1 MDTRRFPQFADYFNK
16 LLKEKEPKASQE
28 NVAEK
33 FGVKQGT
40 ISKIVRGMLVPSDDL
55 AEKIARIWEVEDFCE
70 NVLEARRTDTLKAL
84 RNAKPRQEVEIED
97 VAKQPTKP
105 RLPVSAAAGSLSQYS
120 QGVLLEQCEQ
130 MPIIRNFP
138 DYDYTMFIKG
148 NSMEPKYESGDEIA
162 IKKAEFVV
170 EWGKDYVL
178 DTEDGVIFKKIYD
191 EGANIRCVSYNHE
204 EYPDFLVPKEI
215 IFGFY
220 KFVGLVRV

>member
-1 MDTRRFPQFADYFNK
+1 MERFPRFAEYFNE
-16 LLKEKEPKASQE
+16 LLKEKEPNALQE
-28 NVAEK
+28 EVAQK
-33 FGVKQGT
+33 LGITQGAL
-40 ISKIVRGMLVPSDDL
+40 SKMKNGMMVPSDDL
-55 AEKIARIWEVEDFCE
+55 AKKIADIWGVKDFKE
-70 NVLEARRTDTLKAL
+70 KVIEARREDTMKIL
-84 RNAKPRQEVEIED
+84 RSTRKREVDEVGKKI
-97 VAKQPTKP
+97 PTKP

-162 IKKAEFVV
+162 IKKAEFVI

-178 DTEDGVIFKKIYD
+178 DTGDGVIFKKIYD
-191 EGANIRCVSYNHE
+191 EGVNIRCVSYNHE

-215 IFGFY
+215 IYGFY

>member
-1 MDTRRFPQFADYFNK
+1 MEEMRFYKFTEYFNR
-16 LLKEKEPKASQE
+16 LLEEKEPRVSQKE
-28 NVAEK
+28 VAK
-33 FGVKQGT
+33 KLGTTQGT
-40 ISKIVRGMLVPSDDL
+40 ISKITRGVLLPSDEL
-55 AEKIARIWEVEDFCE
+55 SERMAKVW
-70 NVLEARRTDTLKAL
+70 NVDNFMEMVTEARRVDALKVL
-84 RNAKPRQEVEIED
+84 RNAKPKQEVKTED
-97 VAKQPTKP
+97 VIKLPTKP
-105 RLPVSAAAGSLSQYS
+105 RLPVSASAGSLSQYS

-148 NSMEPKYESGDEIA
+148 NSMEPKYESGDETA
-162 IKKAEFVV
+162 IKKAEFVS

-191 EGANIRCVSYNHE
+191 EGANIRCVSYNHD

>member
-1 MDTRRFPQFADYFNK
+1 MEEMRFPKFTEYFNR
-16 LLKEKEPKASQE
+16 LLEEKEPRVSQKE
-28 NVAEK
+28 VAK
-33 FGVKQGT
+33 KLGTTQGT
-40 ISKIVRGMLVPSDDL
+40 LSKITRGVLLPSDEL
-55 AEKIARIWEVEDFCE
+55 SERMAKVW
-70 NVLEARRTDTLKAL
+70 NVDNFMEMVTEARRGDALKVL
-84 RNAKPRQEVEIED
+84 RNAKSKQEVNTED
-97 VAKQPTKP
+97 VIKLPTKP
-105 RLPVSAAAGSLSQYS
+105 RLPVSASAGSLSQYS

-162 IKKAEFVV
+162 IKKAEFVI

-191 EGANIRCVSYNHE
+191 EGANIRCVSYNHD

>member
-1 MDTRRFPQFADYFNK
+1 MKRFPKFAEYFNK
-16 LLKEKEPKASQE
+16 LLKEKEPNARQEEVAS
-28 NVAEK
+28 K
-33 FGVKQGT
+33 LGITQGAL
-40 ISKIVRGMLVPSDDL
+40 SKIKTGMMVPSDEL
-55 AEKIARIWEVEDFCE
+55 AERIARVWEIDTFKDMV
-70 NVLEARRTDTLKAL
+70 NEARQEDTLKVLKSAQ
-84 RNAKPRQEVEIED
+84 RREVETED
-97 VAKQPTKP
+97 AANIPTKP

-162 IKKAEFVV
+162 IKKAEFYV

-191 EGANIRCVSYNHE
+191 EGANIRCVSYNHD

>member
-1 MDTRRFPQFADYFNK
+1 MALVWKIDTFKDMAKEARQEDA
-16 LLKEKEPKASQE
+16 LKVLKSAQK
-28 NVAEK
+28 
-33 FGVKQGT
+33 
-40 ISKIVRGMLVPSDDL
+40 R
-55 AEKIARIWEVEDFCE
+55 EVE
-70 NVLEARRTDTLKAL
+70 T
-84 RNAKPRQEVEIED
+84 ED
-97 VAKQPTKP
+97 VANLPTKP
-105 RLPVSAAAGSLSQYS
+105 RLPVSASAGSLSQYS

-162 IKKAEFVV
+162 IKKAEFII

-178 DTEDGVIFKKIYD
+178 DTEDGVIFKKIYE
-191 EGANIRCVSYNHE
+191 EGDNIRCVSYNHE

-215 IFGFY
+215 ILGFY

>member
-1 MDTRRFPQFADYFNK
+1 MNGSKAFAEYFKK
-16 LLKEKEPKASQE
+16 LYEE
-28 NVAEK
+28 NEGNTAQTKVAEK
-33 FGVKQGT
+33 LGITQSAL
-40 ISKIVRGMLVPSDDL
+40 SKMLRGAMIPSDDL
-55 AEKIARIWEVEDFCE
+55 APKIIKAWSLDEKEFMENIYQFRQQTGAKFFREAKRREEVE
-70 NVLEARRTDTLKAL
+70 L
-84 RNAKPRQEVEIED
+84 QD
-97 VAKQPTKP
+97 VIVMPTKP

-138 DYDYTMFIKG
+138 DYDYTMYIKG

-162 IKKAEFVV
+162 IKKAEFII

-191 EGANIRCVSYNHE
+191 EGENIRCVSYNRE

-220 KFVGLVRV
+220 KFVGLIRV

>member
-1 MDTRRFPQFADYFNK
+1 MERFPRFAEYFNE
-16 LLKEKEPKASQE
+16 LLKEKEPNALQE
-28 NVAEK
+28 EVAQK
-33 FGVKQGT
+33 LGITQGAL
-40 ISKIVRGMLVPSDDL
+40 SKMKNGMMVPSDDL
-55 AEKIARIWEVEDFCE
+55 AKKIADIWGVKDFNE
-70 NVLEARRTDTLKAL
+70 KVIEARREDTMKIL
-84 RNAKPRQEVEIED
+84 RSTRKREVDEVGMKI
-97 VAKQPTKP
+97 PTKP

-162 IKKAEFVV
+162 IKKAEFVI

-191 EGANIRCVSYNHE
+191 EGANIRCVSYNHD

>member
-1 MDTRRFPQFADYFNK
+1 
-16 LLKEKEPKASQE
+16 
-28 NVAEK
+28 
-33 FGVKQGT
+33 
-40 ISKIVRGMLVPSDDL
+40 MLIPSDEL
-55 AEKIARIWEVEDFCE
+55 ASVISEVWMIEDFKE
-70 NVLEARRTDTLKAL
+70 RVIEARREDTMKILKKAQQG
-84 RNAKPRQEVEIED
+84 KSKKDTTEV
-97 VAKQPTKP
+97 VRMPTKP

-162 IKKAEFVV
+162 IKKAEFII

-178 DTEDGVIFKKIYD
+178 DTEDGVIFKKIYE
-191 EGANIRCVSYNHE
+191 EGDNIRCVSYNHE

-215 IFGFY
+215 IYGYY

>member
-1 MDTRRFPQFADYFNK
+1 MERFPRFAEYFNE
-16 LLKEKEPKASQE
+16 LLKEKEPNALQE
-28 NVAEK
+28 EVAQK
-33 FGVKQGT
+33 LGITQGAL
-40 ISKIVRGMLVPSDDL
+40 SKMKNGMMVPSDDL
-55 AEKIARIWEVEDFCE
+55 AKKIADIWGVKDFKE
-70 NVLEARRTDTLKAL
+70 KVIEARREDTMKIL
-84 RNAKPRQEVEIED
+84 RSTRKREVDEVGMKI
-97 VAKQPTKP
+97 PTKP

-162 IKKAEFVV
+162 IKKAEFVI

-191 EGANIRCVSYNHE
+191 EGVNIRCVSYNHE

-215 IFGFY
+215 IYGFY

>member
-1 MDTRRFPQFADYFNK
+1 MMRFPKFAEYFNE
-16 LLKEKEPKASQE
+16 LLKEKEPNALQE
-28 NVAEK
+28 EIANK
-33 FGVKQGT
+33 FGITQGALSR
-40 ISKIVRGMLVPSDDL
+40 IKNGMLVPSDEL
-55 AEKIARIWEVEDFCE
+55 ASVISEVWMIEDFKE
-70 NVLEARRTDTLKAL
+70 RVIEARREDTMKILEKAQHG
-84 RNAKPRQEVEIED
+84 KSKKDTTEV
-97 VAKQPTKP
+97 VRMPTKP

-162 IKKAEFVV
+162 IKKAEYVI

-178 DTEDGVIFKKIYD
+178 DTEDGIIFKKIYD
-191 EGANIRCVSYNHE
+191 EGVNIRCVSYNHE

-215 IFGFY
+215 IYGFY

>member
-1 MDTRRFPQFADYFNK
+1 MERFPRFAEYFNE
-16 LLKEKEPKASQE
+16 LLKEKEPNALQE
-28 NVAEK
+28 EVAQK
-33 FGVKQGT
+33 LGITQGAL
-40 ISKIVRGMLVPSDDL
+40 SKMKNGMMVPSDDL
-55 AEKIARIWEVEDFCE
+55 AKKIADIWGVKDFKE
-70 NVLEARRTDTLKAL
+70 KVIEARREDTMKIL
-84 RNAKPRQEVEIED
+84 RNTRKREVDEVGMKI
-97 VAKQPTKP
+97 PTKP

-120 QGVLLEQCEQ
+120 QGVLVEQCEQ

-162 IKKAEFVV
+162 IKKAEFVI

-215 IFGFY
+215 IYGFY

>member
-1 MDTRRFPQFADYFNK
+1 MERFPRFAEYFNE
-16 LLKEKEPKASQE
+16 LLKEKEPNALQE
-28 NVAEK
+28 EVAQK
-33 FGVKQGT
+33 LGITQGAL
-40 ISKIVRGMLVPSDDL
+40 SKMKNGMMVPSDDL
-55 AEKIARIWEVEDFCE
+55 AKKIADIWGVKDFKE
-70 NVLEARRTDTLKAL
+70 KVIEARREDTMKIL
-84 RNAKPRQEVEIED
+84 RNTRKREVDEVGMKI
-97 VAKQPTKP
+97 PTKP

-120 QGVLLEQCEQ
+120 QGVLVEQCEQ

-162 IKKAEFVV
+162 IKKAEFVI

-191 EGANIRCVSYNHE
+191 EGVNIRCVSYNHE

-215 IFGFY
+215 IYGFY

>member
-1 MDTRRFPQFADYFNK
+1 MKRFPKFAEYFNR
-16 LLKEKEPKASQE
+16 LLKEREPNTRQEEVARRLGISQG
-28 NVAEK
+28 AL
-33 FGVKQGT
+33 
-40 ISKIVRGMLVPSDDL
+40 SKIKNGMMVPSDEL
-55 AEKIARIWEVEDFCE
+55 AERIANVLSIEDFKDAVIKARQEDTLRIMQNAKQREVE
-70 NVLEARRTDTLKAL
+70 T
-84 RNAKPRQEVEIED
+84 ED
-97 VAKQPTKP
+97 VVKLPTKP
-105 RLPVSAAAGSLSQYS
+105 RLPISAAAGSLSQYS

-170 EWGKDYVL
+170 EWGKDYVM

>member
-1 MDTRRFPQFADYFNK
+1 MKRFPKFAEYFNN
-16 LLKEKEPKASQE
+16 LLKEKEPNARQEEVAS
-28 NVAEK
+28 K
-33 FGVKQGT
+33 LGITQGAL
-40 ISKIVRGMLVPSDDL
+40 SKIKNGIMVPSDEL
-55 AEKIARIWEVEDFCE
+55 AERIARVWEIDTFKDMA
-70 NVLEARRTDTLKAL
+70 NEARQEDTLKVL
-84 RNAKPRQEVEIED
+84 KNAQPRREVETED
-97 VAKQPTKP
+97 VIKLPTKP
-105 RLPVSAAAGSLSQYS
+105 RLPVSASAGSLSQYS

-162 IKKAEFVV
+162 IKKSEFVI

-191 EGANIRCVSYNHE
+191 EGANIRCVSYNHD

>member
-1 MDTRRFPQFADYFNK
+1 MKRFPKFADYFNN
-16 LLKEKEPKASQE
+16 LLKEKEPNVRQEEVAS
-28 NVAEK
+28 K
-33 FGVKQGT
+33 LGITQGAL
-40 ISKIVRGMLVPSDDL
+40 SKIKNGMMVPSDEL
-55 AEKIARIWEVEDFCE
+55 AERIALVWEIDTFKDMV
-70 NVLEARRTDTLKAL
+70 NEARQEDTLKVLKNAQL
-84 RNAKPRQEVEIED
+84 RKDVETED
-97 VAKQPTKP
+97 VVKLPTKP
-105 RLPVSAAAGSLSQYS
+105 RLPVSAAAGTLAEYS

-162 IKKAEFVV
+162 IKKAEFVI

-215 IFGFY
+215 IYGFY

>member
-1 MDTRRFPQFADYFNK
+1 MMDGYKAFAEYFKQLYEAKEGKAPQTK
-16 LLKEKEPKASQE
+16 
-28 NVAEK
+28 VAEK
-33 FGVKQGT
+33 LGITQST
-40 ISKIVRGMLVPSDDL
+40 LSKMVRGAMIPSDDL
-55 AEKIARIWEVEDFCE
+55 APLIIQGWSLDEKEFMDNIYKF
-70 NVLEARRTDTLKAL
+70 
-84 RNAKPRQEVEIED
+84 RQEAG
-97 VAKQPTKP
+97 AKFFREAKKREEAKAEEVKLPTKP
-105 RLPVSAAAGSLSQYS
+105 RLPVSASAGSLSQYS

-162 IKKAEFVV
+162 IKKAEFVI

-191 EGANIRCVSYNHE
+191 EGANIRCVSYNHD

-215 IFGFY
+215 IYGYY

>member
-1 MDTRRFPQFADYFNK
+1 MSVKRFPKFAEYFNS
-16 LLKEKEPKASQE
+16 LLKEKEPKAKQE
-28 NVAEK
+28 EVAGK
-33 FGVKQGT
+33 LGITQGAL
-40 ISKIVRGMLVPSDDL
+40 SKIKNGMMIPSDEL
-55 AEKIARIWEVEDFCE
+55 AARISQVWGVEDFVE
-70 NVLEARRTDTLKAL
+70 LAVEARREDAMKILQ
-84 RNAKPRQEVEIED
+84 NAKPKQEVKTKD
-97 VAKQPTKP
+97 VIKLPTKP
-105 RLPVSAAAGSLSQYS
+105 RLPVSASAGSLSQYS

-162 IKKAEFVV
+162 IKKAEFVI

-191 EGANIRCVSYNHE
+191 EGANIRCVSYNHD